1 MLELPEVETVVRG
14 TYDTTKPYKNKL
26 IELIRSTWN
35 TPYAIITPCT
45 YQVIQPKHTLA
56 EVDHTD
62 GIGSKGWYHW
72 RARTF
77 QNAAIDA
84 LAMNLND
91 LAIMGTIPY
100 KLQNHIIIPTD
111 DHNAILEIVSAL
123 AEECR
128 GRKIAITGG
137 ETSIQTNL
145 DGMDLSISMT
155 GVIDGIRPNQ
165 FQIGDALIGLPSNG
179 IHSNGF
185 TKVRQLFGTEMRDEF
200 TRPTA
205 IYLDTILKL
214 KSLVNIRGMM
224 HITGG
229 AFTKLKDL
237 LNGADA
243 IITNVHPLKPQ
254 PIFFEIY
261 NKGVSDEE
269 MYKTF
274 NCGIGFIFAV
284 APQDAESAILHSG
297 GQIIGSV
304 AKGTGRV
311 IIQSSFSNIIVE
323 Y

>member
-1 MLELPEVETVVRG
+1 MPELTPL
-14 TYDTTKPYKNKL
+14 YDTTKPYKHQL

-35 TPYAIITPCT
+35 TPYAQITAGT
-45 YQVIQPKHTLA
+45 YQIIHPQHSLA

-72 RARTF
+72 RAKTF

-91 LAIMGTIPY
+91 LAIMGAIPY

-111 DHNAILEIVSAL
+111 NHDAILAIVTAL
-123 AEECR
+123 VGECR
-128 GRKIAITGG
+128 QRQIAITGG

-155 GVIDGIRPNQ
+155 GVVDTVRPNQ
-165 FQIGDALIGLPSNG
+165 FQIGDQLIGLPSNG

-185 TKVRQLFGTEMRDEF
+185 TKVRQLFGGEMRDEF
-200 TRPTA
+200 THPTA
-205 IYLDTILKL
+205 IYLETILKL
-214 KSLVNIRGMM
+214 KSLIDIHGMV

-237 LNGADA
+237 LTEADA
-243 IITNVHPLKPQ
+243 TITDTHPLKPQ
-254 PIFFEIY
+254 PIFYEIY
-261 NKGVSDEE
+261 SKGISDEE

-274 NCGIGFIFAV
+274 NCGIGFIIAV
-284 APQDAESAILHSG
+284 APKDLETALAHTG
-297 GQIIGSV
+297 GQLIGTV
-304 AKGTGRV
+304 VPGTGKV
-311 IIQSSFSNIIVE
+311 QVHSSFSDTIVE